1 MFITAHNDV
10 RDELDMLT
18 SRERCMRSILHEEP
32 DRIPL
37 ILNIRP
43 EPYSLLEKALAA
55 SDYAHVNKILG
66 IDVVSTGIG
75 LKGGYLPRG
84 VELKEGPYSSAYTI
98 GEKNGFEIRR
108 DMWGVESLWSPDHT
122 YTYTYYRHP
131 LQHIRLEDYEW
142 PETDESTFHDAQRIC
157 RTNEDYCIF
166 GGVSHLWEMAWQ
178 LTGFTEIMR
187 MFYTEPDKANAIIGN
202 LDKTRLE
209 QARLLCEAGADVICD
224 GDDVGMQRGMM
235 MSLQVWRRFLKPR
248 YAELA
253 RLCHERGTFFFFHS
267 DGWIEPIIPD
277 LIEIGVDI
285 LNPIQ
290 PECMDPVKLKEL
302 YGDELCFEG
311 TVGVQST
318 LPFGTPDDVA
328 EEVKERISS
337 LGPTGLILGP
347 THAMQPDVSVDNI
360 LALYRTAHKYG
371 WNTRR

>member
-10 RDELDMLT
+10 RDERDMLT

-84 VELKEGPYSSAYTI
+84 VELKEGPYSSAYTV

-108 DMWGVESLWSPDHT
+108 DMWGVESLWAPDHT
-122 YTYTYYRHP
+122 YTYTYHRHP

-142 PETDESTFHDAQRIC
+142 PETDESTFDDAQRIC
-157 RTNEDYCIF
+157 RTNEDYCVF

-235 MSLQVWRRFLKPR
+235 MSVQVWRRFLKPR

-253 RLCHERGTFFFFHS
+253 RLCHERGAFFFFHS

-318 LPFGTPDDVA
+318 LPFGTPEDVA